1 MGCIFVNASVVP
13 SSNFV
18 DFIQCASMIN
28 LLRPKRQSSG
38 LEVEANLTFE
48 D

>member
-1 MGCIFVNASVVP
+1 MNCIVENTSVVP

-18 DFIQCASMIN
+18 DFIHRASRIC
-28 LLRPKRQSSG
+28 LGQSSG
-38 LEVEANLTFE
+38 LEVEANLSFE

>member
-1 MGCIFVNASVVP
+1 MGCIFLNASVVP

-18 DFIQCASMIN
+18 DFIHCTSRICLGQN
-28 LLRPKRQSSG
+28 FG
-38 LEVEANLTFE
+38 LEEEANLSFE